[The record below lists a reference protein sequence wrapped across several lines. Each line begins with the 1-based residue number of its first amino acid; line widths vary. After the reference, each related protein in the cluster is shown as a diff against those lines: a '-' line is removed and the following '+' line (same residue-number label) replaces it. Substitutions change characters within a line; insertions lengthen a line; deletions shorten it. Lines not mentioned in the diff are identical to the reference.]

1 MTPDSDLSLLLPG
14 VSRRSDFEVLLFNV
28 IDWLGGRLPWDVTPQ
43 PKVEDIQEM
52 KENAFTDIPA
62 FLKQCFKSNKYP
74 GKENYN
80 SLCKFFSA

>member
-1 MTPDSDLSLLLPG
+1 LLPG

-43 PKVEDIQEM
+43 PKVEVIQEM
-52 KENAFTDIPA
+52 KENAFTDVPA

-74 GKENYN
+74 GKENY
-80 SLCKFFSA
+80 SLCKFFFCLS